1 MEVLM
6 RKLIFAAVA
15 GATVLGGAMI
25 AQGAQAQP
33 YGYYERVAPAY
44 HYDSYG
50 RRYWVDRYG
59 RHYVDEVA
67 PRYYDDDGLAIGG
80 ALLGSVL
87 GDVPYDRYGPDPNG
101 MLARDGHRI
110 KCKLTSDW
118 SYRLDRYTTRRV
130 CY

>member
-1 MEVLM
+1 MEVTM

-44 HYDSYG
+44 HYDTYG
-50 RRYWVDRYG
+50 RRYYVDRYG

-67 PRYYDDDGLAIGG
+67 PRYYDDNGLAIGG

-101 MLARDGHRI
+101 MIARDGHRI

-118 SYRLDRYTTRRV
+118 DYRLDRYVTRRA
-130 CY
+130 CD